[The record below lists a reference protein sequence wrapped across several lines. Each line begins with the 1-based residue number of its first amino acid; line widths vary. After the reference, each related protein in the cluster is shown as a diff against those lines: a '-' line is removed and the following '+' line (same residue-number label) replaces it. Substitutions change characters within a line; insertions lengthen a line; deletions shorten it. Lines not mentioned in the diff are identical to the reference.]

1 MWRIGRVPYFLKEEA
16 SRRLRSC
23 LVRLMVAMELYMVMR
38 MSSMRG
44 NQWTK
49 ASIKIPSQCPSLRCS
64 QLIIVQLSDLRESFM
79 ESGLLYVAI
88 IVFSKK
94 IWSLQLLTGR
104 TLNTRL
110 KWRKRITMK
119 ICWRSQREE
128 LVRTELRTTPPTSS
142 VSIMSTTRPP
152 LTFTRKKT
160 RFLQAKTGILL
171 LPAENQITRA
181 PSTRIKC
188 VKMS

>member
-1 MWRIGRVPYFLKEEA
+1 
-16 SRRLRSC
+16 
-23 LVRLMVAMELYMVMR
+23 MELYMAMR

-49 ASIKIPSQCPSLRCS
+49 ASTRTHSQCPSLRCS
-64 QLIIVQLSDLRESFM
+64 LLITVQLSDLRESFM
-79 ESGLLYVAI
+79 ESELLFAAI

-110 KWRKRITMK
+110 KWLKRITMK
-119 ICWRSQREE
+119 ICWRFQREE
-128 LVRTELRTTPPTSS
+128 LVKTESKTTPPTSL
-142 VSIMSTTRPP
+142 VSRMSTTRPP

-160 RFLQAKTGILL
+160 RFLRAKTGILL
-171 LPAENQITRA
+171 LPVENQITRA

>member
-1 MWRIGRVPYFLKEEA
+1 
-16 SRRLRSC
+16 
-23 LVRLMVAMELYMVMR
+23 MELYMVMR

-49 ASIKIPSQCPSLRCS
+49 ASIKTHSQCPSLRCS
-64 QLIIVQLSDLRESFM
+64 LLIIVQLSGLRESFM

-119 ICWRSQREE
+119 IYWQSQREE
-128 LVRTELRTTPPTSS
+128 LVRTELRTTPRTSL

-171 LPAENQITRA
+171 PPVENQITKA